1 MMRKLFVLAMVGAM
15 VGLGG
20 FVRDAS
26 AGATIDVLF
35 VGHNGNPIPITDC
48 AVVGGPMG
56 SCHQVSV
63 GDTLTSALV
72 MRNDQSLTI
81 AIFSLEYDTDGD
93 NELDMVS
100 AFQWGGIAINKQA
113 TDFFAPIAGLTQ
125 LTATQVGAFQGV
137 STNFGLPRLLPAAGG
152 SFAGG
157 YQMGTVVWKVN
168 AGANT
173 DGADIVSGI
182 LLKGIDGFYDS
193 AFNAI
198 NNALEFHS
206 ASVNFVPEPGTAS
219 LLGLGL
225 VGLMLMGRRSRS

>member
-1 MMRKLFVLAMVGAM
+1 MRKLFVLAMVGAM

-26 AGATIDVLF
+26 AGATVDVLF
-35 VGHNGNPIPITDC
+35 VGHNGNPIPVTDC
-48 AVVGGPMG
+48 AVVGGA
-56 SCHQVSV
+56 QVGCQTVAV
-63 GDTLTSALV
+63 GDTLTSALL
-72 MRNDQSLTI
+72 MRNDQGLTI

-100 AFQWGGIAINKQA
+100 AFQWGGVVIAKNG
-113 TDFFAPIAGLTQ
+113 TEFFAPIAGLTQ

-137 STNFGLPRLLPAAGG
+137 SSNFGLPRLLPPSGG
-152 SFAGG
+152 AFAGG

-182 LLKGIDGFYDS
+182 LLKGIDGVYDS

-198 NNALEFHS
+198 NNLLEFHS
-206 ASVNFVPEPGTAS
+206 ATVNFVPEPGTAS